1 MKSIKFLVLIAIPFF
16 LLNCT
21 QKNVQEQIS
30 ENSTADTREFYQFKT
45 YIFNS
50 DEQAS
55 QTDLYLQNA
64 FLPALK
70 QLNMSDV
77 GVFKPRLKEG
87 DTIKKTHLLIPFSS
101 MQEFL
106 DLETALEKDSVYL
119 KNGADYIKASYD
131 KPPYDRIE
139 SIILKAFIDFPKL
152 NKPQLEGSREDR
164 IYELRSYESSTE
176 SLYKKKVDMFNAG
189 GEIKLF
195 DKLEFNAVFYGEVI
209 SGMKMPN
216 LMYMTSFSDQSSR
229 DAHWKAF
236 SDSPEWG
243 KLKNVE
249 YYKNTVS
256 HIDINFLY
264 PTAYSDY

>member
-1 MKSIKFLVLIAIPFF
+1 MKSIKFLILIAIPFL
-16 LLNCT
+16 LLNCSR
-21 QKNVQEQIS
+21 KNAQEQIS
-30 ENSTADTREFYQFKT
+30 ENSTAETREFYQFKT
-45 YIFNS
+45 YSFDS

-70 QLNMSDV
+70 KLNILNV

-87 DTIKKTHLLIPFSS
+87 DTIKKTHVLIPFSS
-101 MQEFL
+101 LQEFL
-106 DLETALEKDSVYL
+106 DLDATLEKDSVYL
-119 KNGADYIKASYD
+119 KNGADYLNTSYD

-139 SIILKAFIDFPKL
+139 SVLLKAFIDFPKL
-152 NKPQLEGSREDR
+152 RKPQLEGSRADR

-176 SLYKKKVDMFNAG
+176 NLYKTKVDMFNAG

-195 DKLEFNAVFYGEVI
+195 DRLEFNAVFYGEVL
-209 SGMKMPN
+209 SGAKMPN
-216 LMYMTSFSDQSSR
+216 LMYMTTFSDQTSR
-229 DAHWKAF
+229 DAHWKSF
-236 SDSPEWG
+236 FDSPEWD

-249 YYKNTVS
+249 RYKNTVS
-256 HIDINFLY
+256 HVDRYFLY